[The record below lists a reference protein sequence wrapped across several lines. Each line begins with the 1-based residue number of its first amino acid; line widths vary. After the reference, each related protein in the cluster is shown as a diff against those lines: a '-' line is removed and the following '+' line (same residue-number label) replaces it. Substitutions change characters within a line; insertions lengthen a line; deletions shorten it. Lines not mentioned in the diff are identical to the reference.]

1 MPETLV
7 SSLTAV
13 REWSFWMKSSDRNF
27 QQAGNNLTQ
36 AAVTTIQKKPKT
48 RQSGY
53 TGHDT
58 KYSMTQSKRSEIP
71 NLRRHQRY
79 IIL

>member
-27 QQAGNNLTQ
+27 QQPGNNLTQ
-36 AAVTTIQKKPKT
+36 AVVTAIQK
-48 RQSGY
+48 
-53 TGHDT
+53 
-58 KYSMTQSKRSEIP
+58 
-71 NLRRHQRY
+71 
-79 IIL
+79 